1 MKYTDLVKA
10 QVNFKPFFNG
20 TVDLTLQAVTYQNG
34 TVGLGDYQ
42 AVVALKVTPVADGVT
57 DFAPV
62 AQSITGGWQE
72 GSSPVLQNVFAK
84 AIDTKNEDVYFKVR
98 VGGLEEATAQAVT
111 GLSSKVSGVEISLSS
126 ANVESDANST
136 SLKAYREFVVR
147 PASATDNAWRA
158 GDLTFEID
166 PYFDGKL
173 SYTVEA
179 ISVDRNSG
187 IDSTTNHPLVRSG
200 EFIINPVADGP
211 GDDLGRIS
219 VTDLDGNVLK
229 TIQINEGVGS
239 RSQAFRVDA
248 AKVDSDEMVSFA
260 NQLTDSNLTL
270 HTLSD
275 GSYQLEYL
283 GNNAAL
289 ASLNSKLNTTLTY
302 TDAGW
307 SGSSSTL
314 PVPKSF
320 DVVVQKVVTAPK
332 FLASDVSALTF
343 DANTTLKVILPKA
356 FAETAEELG
365 ESRVYELLNVPT
377 GLVVRV
383 PDTTATSGLREIS
396 NINGVVQL
404 SEADLSQLT
413 FASSNALML
422 SRLEAQL
429 TLRAIETEISTGE
442 QASTSGTSDFSFS
455 VNIQPVAQA
464 PVVTGPT
471 QLAVLEGQT
480 ISLSGFTVALPGYN
494 LTTEPEAAQTVS
506 VLVNVGSNASL
517 WVGGWKLGQAASLTL
532 DEFKTAQIKTDDAH
546 YSGPLSVSVSATQTL
561 AGNAVSSVAKV
572 TTVSVAAVVDGVQFN
587 EILTPEEESKSD
599 FRLLLKNEFDVRQ
612 LDSGYE
618 KYVATIGTFDGAHQR
633 IEYTQ
638 DGTLVVLSGSTI
650 SSPLSQAEFES
661 AYLVIDAYADG
672 TFNLPVTFKSNT
684 LGLRDNKTQSS
695 TLQITVT
702 PTLLDAPSV
711 AGGDLLDVFAADGK
725 PLAPLVKDDPKDTSL
740 DLVVSLEIAAIS
752 SEDFG
757 ETLSLKLSG
766 ESLLVTGTRLVL
778 SDDNGNELTR
788 TITVDLADTASFTLS
803 ASDLSVFGATATS
816 FPALHAKLFIP
827 KDVVTI
833 GSKILTATAISV
845 EGNLSKEV
853 VAEERVVVTNSR
865 PPAPFVGVAT
875 DLSPSIIQ
883 SVLEGGSIALSQLIR
898 LPQNN
903 PSFSVQLVGLAAGM
917 TVMVGSTALPIMTL
931 GGHLGDNLNYVE
943 FKASELAYATVVL
956 DRDAGVDTLAF
967 SARVSIPDGS
977 FSDGSN
983 TLYSRLVDFSATLAT
998 PATGSDDVLLT
1009 GEIPLG
1015 ETSGADVVF
1024 ASAEGGDIDLGDGRD
1039 ALIVDQKANSA
1050 IVDLSAGLMITSS
1063 LDDPQHGQI
1072 RNIRGIDVVVG
1083 SVGDDVLS
1091 GNAFA
1096 TSSVTLRGGAGQDRL
1111 IGGGG
1116 SDVLEGGAGAD
1127 ELTGRRGADTFVLAT
1142 GSGHDVV
1149 TDFSVSDGDQIVIA
1163 GVDMNPNDLKIEK
1176 TSSGNWKVSFGA
1188 NDSVELLNSGALSLE
1203 DINARV
1209 VLKEGL
1215 DLKQADLYAS
1225 DFKLRAPVEQI
1236 IYDSLAR
1243 EDFFGKDFDFSDVNL
1258 SDPSDHLDQ
1267 MMGIVADAQFERAFA
1282 YSQKPNVD
1290 LNDINDQLDLIQG
1303 LNTAHGFAGSA
1314 YDDRLVAALHQD
1326 SVLYGG
1332 TGGNDMLF
1340 GGAGNDLLLVGEK
1353 TAPQTAILDADGN
1366 FHLKDDLIGNG
1377 GADQFVFMA
1386 PKDTFASLKAIYE
1399 VKVHDFNRAEGDR
1412 IVAVGFDKDNFDI
1425 KIDDPVTQNGQ
1436 TQQAEQTV
1444 HFMNNNVDVYT
1455 VHFDLSFAR
1464 EFDSNFT
1471 LRMADFDK
1479 L

>member
-1 MKYTDLVKA
+1 
-10 QVNFKPFFNG
+10 
-20 TVDLTLQAVTYQNG
+20 
-34 TVGLGDYQ
+34 
-42 AVVALKVTPVADGVT
+42 
-57 DFAPV
+57 
-62 AQSITGGWQE
+62 
-72 GSSPVLQNVFAK
+72 
-84 AIDTKNEDVYFKVR
+84 
-98 VGGLEEATAQAVT
+98 
-111 GLSSKVSGVEISLSS
+111 
-126 ANVESDANST
+126 
-136 SLKAYREFVVR
+136 
-147 PASATDNAWRA
+147 
-158 GDLTFEID
+158 
-166 PYFDGKL
+166 
-173 SYTVEA
+173 
-179 ISVDRNSG
+179 
-187 IDSTTNHPLVRSG
+187 
-200 EFIINPVADGP
+200 
-211 GDDLGRIS
+211 
-219 VTDLDGNVLK
+219 
-229 TIQINEGVGS
+229 
-239 RSQAFRVDA
+239 
-248 AKVDSDEMVSFA
+248 
-260 NQLTDSNLTL
+260 
-270 HTLSD
+270 
-275 GSYQLEYL
+275 
-283 GNNAAL
+283 
-289 ASLNSKLNTTLTY
+289 
-302 TDAGW
+302 
-307 SGSSSTL
+307 
-314 PVPKSF
+314 
-320 DVVVQKVVTAPK
+320 
-332 FLASDVSALTF
+332 
-343 DANTTLKVILPKA
+343 
-356 FAETAEELG
+356 
-365 ESRVYELLNVPT
+365 
-377 GLVVRV
+377 
-383 PDTTATSGLREIS
+383 
-396 NINGVVQL
+396 
-404 SEADLSQLT
+404 
-413 FASSNALML
+413 
-422 SRLEAQL
+422 
-429 TLRAIETEISTGE
+429 
-442 QASTSGTSDFSFS
+442 
-455 VNIQPVAQA
+455 
-464 PVVTGPT
+464 
-471 QLAVLEGQT
+471 
-480 ISLSGFTVALPGYN
+480 
-494 LTTEPEAAQTVS
+494 
-506 VLVNVGSNASL
+506 
-517 WVGGWKLGQAASLTL
+517 
-532 DEFKTAQIKTDDAH
+532 
-546 YSGPLSVSVSATQTL
+546 
-561 AGNAVSSVAKV
+561 
-572 TTVSVAAVVDGVQFN
+572 VVDGVQFN
-587 EILTPEEESKSD
+587 AIHAPILESASGW
-599 FRLLLKNEFDVRQ
+599 RLSLKNEFDVRQ
-612 LDSGYE
+612 RDFDPLKNSSHE
-618 KYVATIGTFDGAHQR
+618 KYVATIGTFNGAHQR

-638 DGTLVVLSGSTI
+638 DDTLAKVVLDGSTL

-672 TFNLPVTFKSNT
+672 TFDLPVTFKSNT
-684 LGLRDNKTQSS
+684 LGLKDNKTQSS

-702 PTLLDAPSV
+702 PTLDAPLV

-740 DLVVSLEIAAIS
+740 DLVVFLEIAAIS
-752 SEDFG
+752 TKDFG

-778 SDDNGNELTR
+778 SDDNGHELTR
-788 TITVDLADTASFTLS
+788 TITPELADTASFTLS

-845 EGNLSKEV
+845 EGNLSEQV
-853 VAEERVVVTNSR
+853 VAQERVVVTNSR

-875 DLSPSIIQ
+875 DLSPSFIQ

-903 PSFSVQLVGLAAGM
+903 PSFKVQLVGLAAGM
-917 TVMVGSTALPIMTL
+917 TVMVNGTALPIMTL
-931 GGHLGDNLNYVE
+931 GGHLGDDLNYVE
-943 FKASELAYATVVL
+943 FKASDLADATVVL
-956 DRDAGVDTLAF
+956 DAGVNTLAF
-967 SARVSIPDGS
+967 SARVSIADGS

-983 TLYSRLVDFSATLAT
+983 PLYSRLVDFSATLAA
-998 PATGSDDVLLT
+998 PATGSDDVLLK
-1009 GEIPLG
+1009 GAAPLG

-1039 ALIVDQKANSA
+1039 VLIVDQKAHSA

-1063 LDDPQHGQI
+1063 RDDPQHGKI
-1072 RNIRGIDVVVG
+1072 RNISGVDVVVG
-1083 SVGDDVLS
+1083 SAGDDVLS

-1096 TSSVTLRGGAGQDRL
+1096 TSSVTLRGGDGQDRL

-1116 SDVLEGGAGAD
+1116 GDVLEGGAGVD

-1176 TSSGNWKVSFGA
+1176 TLTGNWKVSFGT
-1188 NDSVELLNSGALSLE
+1188 NDSVELLNSGALSQE

-1225 DFKLRAPVEQI
+1225 DFKLRAPVGQI

-1282 YSQKPNVD
+1282 YSQNPQAN
-1290 LNDINDQLDLIQG
+1290 LTEINQQLDLIQG

-1353 TAPQTAILDADGN
+1353 TAPQTAILDADVN

-1386 PKDTFASLKAIYE
+1386 PKDTWASLKAIYE

-1412 IVAVGFDKDNFDI
+1412 IVAVGFDKENFDI
-1425 KIDDPVTQNGQ
+1425 KIDDPVTKNGQ